1 MISMIDNEHEN
12 IWNVQLFV
20 LLHSSLQVVG

>member
-1 MISMIDNEHEN
+1 LIIMFDNEHEN

-20 LLHSSLQVVG
+20 LLHQSLRIAG